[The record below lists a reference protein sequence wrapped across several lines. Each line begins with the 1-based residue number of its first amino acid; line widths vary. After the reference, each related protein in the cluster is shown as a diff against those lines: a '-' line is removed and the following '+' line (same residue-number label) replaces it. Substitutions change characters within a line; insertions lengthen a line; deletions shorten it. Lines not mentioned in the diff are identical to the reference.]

1 MPHCPR
7 CDTELH
13 PAARFCVQ
21 CGAAV
26 ADVPDAPEGD
36 PGHPAGAE
44 DGDEVTDLSMP
55 TGGDHT
61 RVVEVELQDCPRCG
75 ASNAARRTRCGRC
88 GARLAG
94 PAGGPTSTRDPR
106 DTPPTGQAVP
116 RPAPAAPPSQPTSD
130 VVGSGSRTRD
140 PRRRRRR
147 RRAVATAFVAGGL
160 LVGAAIGVAAGS
172 GLGPFA
178 SPVQIE
184 FDAASYPDD
193 PAALRPVQT
202 GATST
207 HPRVDSTVFGPTL
220 AVDDDRTTAWAPQSE
235 DTDARLVH
243 HFEQP
248 VWIDH
253 IEVASGLP
261 DEAQVDGIG
270 RVTGATIDLRTF
282 RVDAS
287 IADSGGMQVIQL
299 QEPVLVE
306 DVTWQVTSASGG
318 TGALA
323 EVRYSG
329 WPADQADQDALQGR

>member
-7 CDTELH
+7 CDTELP

-26 ADVPDAPEGD
+26 AAD
-36 PGHPAGAE
+36 P
-44 DGDEVTDLSMP
+44 DGDTAASSGVGDGEEVTDLSMP
-55 TGGDHT
+55 TGGEHT

-75 ASNAARRTRCGRC
+75 ASNAARRRRCGRC
-88 GARLAG
+88 GTRLGG
-94 PAGGPTSTRDPR
+94 PAGRSTSTRDPR

-116 RPAPAAPPSQPTSD
+116 RPTPAAPPSQPASD
-130 VVGSGSRTRD
+130 GVGSGSRARD

-147 RRAVATAFVAGGL
+147 RAVASAFVAGGL

-178 SPVQIE
+178 SPVQID

-193 PAALRPVQT
+193 PAALLPAST

-207 HPRVDSTVFGPTL
+207 HPPVDGTVFGPTL
-220 AVDDDRTTAWAPQSE
+220 AVDDDRTTAWAPQPE
-235 DTDARLVH
+235 DTDTRLVH

-248 VWIDH
+248 VWVDH

-270 RVTGATIDLRTF
+270 RVTGATIDLRRF

-287 IADSGGMQVIQL
+287 IADSGGVQVIQL

-323 EVRYSG
+323 EVRYRG